1 MPAARTTVVRAWLAG
16 ALLAV
21 LAGCSTVPDP
31 ARPPEASA
39 RPPAR
44 PSDPATTPADP
55 YVRPGEPGPGASAP
69 ARPQEPAARPSKPG
83 RPGPIADRP
92 INLQGRCTQSEDD
105 GYREQA
111 TLDVR
116 DNQVQALAWELWV
129 GKRGSC
135 RFDQA
140 DFRQVKSRP
149 HIELHA
155 RDGSGCKLMVWQD
168 PRRITLAHAGC
179 ERRCSPG
186 IYQQAWPVMF
196 DAGTGRC
203 ARL

>member
-1 MPAARTTVVRAWLAG
+1 MRVARSTAGRAWLAG
-16 ALLAV
+16 VLLAV
-21 LAGCSTVPDP
+21 LAGCSTAPEP
-31 ARPPEASA
+31 ARPPETSA

-44 PSDPATTPADP
+44 PADPAATAPDPA
-55 YVRPGEPGPGASAP
+55 
-69 ARPQEPAARPSKPG
+69 ARPPEPAARPPKPG
-83 RPGPIADRP
+83 RPAPIADRP

-135 RFDQA
+135 RFEQA

-168 PRRITLAHAGC
+168 PRRVTLAHAGC